1 MEAFKNRAA
10 KALVYIIVI
19 TLCILSA
26 WGCGG
31 EYGNEP
37 AKSDISENGENK
49 TVTEK
54 PKPPKKNGIEELSG
68 EIGRCNA
75 SGWEKKID
83 ENEQYIF
90 VLIKE
95 ESIIRIDK
103 DTNEKICIVKAQKEG
118 DINFLCVYKEVL
130 YYVMNLR
137 ELYRYDLTAEETKQ
151 IYAVKDYTGVDDI
164 FGIQIYKDNIYLYEC
179 GLGISR
185 LDPETNKRKK
195 LVGDNVSHGVFYN
208 NKLYYIRRRYEE
220 EIRCRDLDS
229 GKDEIVRK
237 SEDEE
242 KKLYI
247 ELFTYRD
254 QLCYVM
260 AGEQW
265 QICILEE
272 SEEDMQLFS
281 LEKDQIWCQDRI
293 ISYDEKS
300 LYYVYE
306 QEEQSWLCCYDD
318 GKKFEMKLPEDYREG
333 GYVCEGYFLYST
345 NESEE
350 YASKCIP
357 LEQPDEEEKKGNS
370 YFPYSTE
377 MPTEEKKAFC
387 EDIYKSST

>member
-1 MEAFKNRAA
+1 MNVFKNRATKTA
-10 KALVYIIVI
+10 IYISVI

-37 AKSDISENGENK
+37 AKSDVSENEENK
-49 TVTEK
+49 TVTE
-54 PKPPKKNGIEELSG
+54 KPPKKNGIEELSG

-95 ESIIRIDK
+95 KSIIRIDK
-103 DTNEKICIVKAQKEG
+103 DTNERICIVKAQKEG
-118 DINFLCVYKEVL
+118 DIDFLCVYKEEL

-137 ELYRYDLTAEETKQ
+137 ELYRYDLAAEETKQ

-164 FGIQIYKDNIYLYEC
+164 FGIQIYKDNIYLYES

-185 LDPETNKRKK
+185 LDPETNRTKK
-195 LVGDNVSHGVFYN
+195 LVGDNVSHGVFYK
-208 NKLYYIRRRYEE
+208 NKLYYIKRRYEE
-220 EIRCRDLDS
+220 EIRCLDLDS
-229 GKDEIVRK
+229 ERDEAVRK
-237 SEDEE
+237 PEDEE
-242 KKLYI
+242 KKSYI

-260 AGEQW
+260 AGQ

-272 SEEDMQLFS
+272 CEEDMRLFS
-281 LEKDQIWCQDRI
+281 LEKDQIWCGRI
-293 ISYDEKS
+293 INYDEN
-300 LYYVYE
+300 LLHYVYTRE
-306 QEEQSWLCCYDD
+306 DRSWLCCYDD

-333 GYVCEGYFLYST
+333 GYVCDGYFIYST
-345 NESEE
+345 SESED
-350 YASKCIP
+350 YVSKCVP
-357 LEQPDEEEKKGNS
+357 LEQPDEEKKV
-370 YFPYSTE
+370 
-377 MPTEEKKAFC
+377 FC
-387 EDIYKSST
+387 EDIY